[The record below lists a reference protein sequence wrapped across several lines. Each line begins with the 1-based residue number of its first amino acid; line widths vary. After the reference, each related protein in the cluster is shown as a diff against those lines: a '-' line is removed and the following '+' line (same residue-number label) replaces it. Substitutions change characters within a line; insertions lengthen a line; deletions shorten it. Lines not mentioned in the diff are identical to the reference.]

1 MPSALFSSLP
11 LRDVS
16 FDNRIVVS
24 PMCQHSAV
32 DGYANDWH
40 MLHLGTLAVS
50 NAALV
55 MVESTAI
62 ERDGRISQGCLGL
75 WSDAHE
81 ETLARVVQSSRR
93 LGNARLG
100 IQLSHSG
107 RKGSSQRPWEGGRA
121 LTPDNGAWTTLA
133 PSALPFDETSP
144 VPRAADS
151 DDMARIIG
159 SFAAAARRA
168 DRIGFDVAELHT
180 AHGYLL
186 HSFLSPL
193 ANRRDDAFGGSLENR
208 MRFPLQV
215 FEAIRAVWP
224 VGKPLGA
231 RITGTDWLD
240 GGLTIEDACC
250 FAAALKDRG
259 CDYVCVTSGG
269 IVQKAPIPYGPGYM
283 APLAARV
290 KHYTGIA
297 TRAVGYISD
306 PSLANAILLRG
317 DADMIAVGRGFLD
330 DPRWVW
336 HAAEALGETIKY
348 PPQYEKTRPA
358 VWRRSS
364 ATAVETL
371 PRATAGR

>member
-1 MPSALFSSLP
+1 MPSALFSP
-11 LRDVS
+11 LSMRHVT

-32 DGYANDWH
+32 DGLANDWH

-55 MVESTAI
+55 VVESTAV

-81 ETLARVVQSSRR
+81 EALLRVVESCRR

-121 LTPDNGAWTTLA
+121 LVPDDGAWTTLA
-133 PSALPFDETSP
+133 PSALPFDEISP
-144 VPRAADS
+144 APRAADS
-151 DDMARIIG
+151 TDMARIID
-159 SFAAAARRA
+159 SFAAATQRA

-193 ANRRDDAFGGSLENR
+193 ANRRSDAFGGPLENR

-215 FEAIRAVWP
+215 FEAVRDVWP
-224 VGKPLGA
+224 TSKPLGA

-240 GGLTIEDACC
+240 GGLTVEDACH
-250 FAAALKDRG
+250 FAAALKERG

-269 IVQKAPIPYGPGYM
+269 IVQKAPIPFAPGYM

-290 KHYTGIA
+290 KRQVGIP

-306 PSLANAILLRG
+306 PSLANAILQRG

-330 DPRWVW
+330 DPRWAW
-336 HAAEALGETIKY
+336 HAAAALGETIKY

-364 ATAVETL
+364 ATAAETL
-371 PRATAGR
+371 PRVAAAR

>member
-1 MPSALFSSLP
+1 MPSALFSP
-11 LRDVS
+11 LSMRHVT

-32 DGYANDWH
+32 DGLANDWH

-55 MVESTAI
+55 VVESTAV

-81 ETLARVVQSSRR
+81 EALLRVVESCRR

-121 LTPDNGAWTTLA
+121 LVADDGAWTTLA
-133 PSALPFDETSP
+133 PSALPFDEISP
-144 VPRAADS
+144 APRAADS
-151 DDMARIIG
+151 ADMARIID
-159 SFAAAARRA
+159 SFAAATQRA
-168 DRIGFDVAELHT
+168 YRIGFDVAELHT

-193 ANRRDDAFGGSLENR
+193 ANRRSDAFGGSLENR

-215 FEAIRAVWP
+215 FEVVRDVWP
-224 VGKPLGA
+224 TSKPLGA

-240 GGLTIEDACC
+240 GGLTVEDACH
-250 FAAALKDRG
+250 FAAALKERG

-269 IVQKAPIPYGPGYM
+269 IVQKAPIPFAPGYM

-290 KHYTGIA
+290 KHHVGIP

-306 PSLANAILLRG
+306 PLLANAILQRG

-330 DPRWVW
+330 DPRWAW
-336 HAAEALGETIKY
+336 HAAAALGETIKY

-364 ATAVETL
+364 ATAAETL
-371 PRATAGR
+371 PRVAAAR